1 MVALLRWF
9 TKLKSHP
16 ILNIYTSTYATIS
29 NKPCDLSKKT
39 SSLNTNSFMNLLQTY
54 GFSETHINKILVKQH
69 VCLLGPKTLKPKLD
83 FLLSICNQSQSDV
96 VKIVHKTPHLLRR
109 SLKNHLVPIFDMLK
123 SVTGSHRSAAA
134 AVMRNPFVLT
144 YCCSR
149 DLLQNIELLQ
159 KVGVPEDQILKFVTG
174 YGQVTGKQHVKF
186 SEVVMKVRDM
196 GFDLSSYNFRR
207 AVICLCLINDENWE
221 AKCQIYRSFGFS
233 DDEIVSMFRKLPAVV
248 AFSEKRIG
256 KVLEFYVKKLG
267 WTPSRLEVMPYV
279 MAFSLEK
286 RIIPRCLVLQALESR
301 KSISSS
307 SGFYQILGM
316 TDIAFLERYVTAYM
330 DEVPEVMD
338 AYTGK
343 LTFGE
348 YTFRCKD

>member
-1 MVALLRWF
+1 MALRWF
-9 TKLKSHP
+9 LKLKTHP
-16 ILNIYTSTYATIS
+16 IINIFSSTYTTIS
-29 NKPCDLSKKT
+29 NKPCDLSKT
-39 SSLNTNSFMNLLQTY
+39 ASPSNLRSFINLLQSY
-54 GFSETHINKILVKQH
+54 GFSQTHVNKILVKQPA
-69 VCLLGPKTLKPKLD
+69 CLLGPKTLKPKIE

-96 VKIVHKTPHLLRR
+96 VKIVNKTPLLLRR
-109 SLKNHLVPIFDMLK
+109 SLKNQLVPIFESLK

-134 AVMRNPFVLT
+134 AVMSNPFVLT
-144 YCCSR
+144 YSISK
-149 DLLQNIELLQ
+149 DLFQNIEVLQ

-174 YGQVTGKQHVKF
+174 YGQVTGKQHDKF

-196 GFDLSSYNFRR
+196 GFDLSSYGFRR
-207 AVICLCLINDENWE
+207 AVICLCLISDESWE
-221 AKCQIYRSFGFS
+221 AKCKIYRSFGFS

-248 AFSEKRIG
+248 AYSEKRIRE
-256 KVLEFYVKKLG
+256 VLEFYVKKLR

-279 MAFSLEK
+279 FAFSLEK
-286 RIIPRCLVLQALESR
+286 RIVPRCSVLQALESR

-316 TDIAFLERYVTAYM
+316 TDVAFLEKYVTAYM

-343 LTFGE
+343 LRFDE